1 MKREMRVT
9 EAFKEGEGG
18 GEDVI
23 IAGVMHSLRHPQQRV
38 YPEKRIRI
46 GTSYTLGNIV
56 SRSYIKAKLVMYNKK
71 TAEYK
76 NVEHLVPPTT
86 LNYVINSL
94 VNSLLVQAQ

>member
-9 EAFKEGEGG
+9 GAFKEGEGG
-18 GEDVI
+18 GGEDVI
-23 IAGVMHSLRHPQQRV
+23 ITAVMQRV
-38 YPEKRIRI
+38 HREKRIRI
-46 GTSYTLGNIV
+46 GASYTLGNIV
-56 SRSYIKAKLVMYNKK
+56 SKSSIKAKLVIIMYNKK

-76 NVEHLVPPTT
+76 NVEHLLPPTT

>member
-1 MKREMRVT
+1 MRVT
-9 EAFKEGEGG
+9 GAFKEGEGGG

-23 IAGVMHSLRHPQQRV
+23 IAGVMQRV
-38 YPEKRIRI
+38 HCEKRIRI

-56 SRSYIKAKLVMYNKK
+56 SRSSIKAKLVMYNKK